1 MSLESTLKILTTIGA
16 VIAFGWGAY
25 QFLLTQRG
33 QAETRRVEATRPFL
47 DRQLKLYTDA
57 TQAASTMATSK
68 SPQEVAAARSK
79 FFLLFWGELVM
90 VEDRHVESAMVEF
103 RDALNAGKA
112 GAELEQLSL
121 RLARACR
128 NSLAESWGVK
138 QWQDPHNAPDAGK

>member
-1 MSLESTLKILTTIGA
+1 MPLESALKILTAMGA
-16 VIAFGWGAY
+16 VVVFCWGVY
-25 QFLLTQRG
+25 QFDQTQRG

-47 DRQLKLYTDA
+47 DKQLKLYTDA
-57 TQAASTMATSK
+57 TQAASTMATSN
-68 SPQEVAAARSK
+68 SPEEVVAARSR

-103 RDALNAGKA
+103 RAALNAGKK

-128 NSLAESWGVK
+128 NSLAVAWGVK
-138 QWQDPHNAPDAGK
+138 QWQDPHDAPEAGK